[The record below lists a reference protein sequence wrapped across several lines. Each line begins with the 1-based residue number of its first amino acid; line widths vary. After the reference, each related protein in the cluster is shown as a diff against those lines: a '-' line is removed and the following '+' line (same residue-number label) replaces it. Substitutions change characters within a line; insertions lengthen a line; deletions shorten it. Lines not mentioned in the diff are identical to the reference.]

1 MTDATDRFYR
11 NLFDP
16 KQFQSLTGQVS
27 VLAATST
34 CSWFGSLY
42 IPGKTGEFSIPKSAC
57 LVFSVVTIGIA
68 VAIAFKRQAL
78 IEKKAVMKFVE
89 RADLAEKTSV
99 LVGLN
104 AEATAIHLE
113 QCLNLNNK

>member
-1 MTDATDRFYR
+1 MTDATDRFYK

-16 KQFQSLTGQVS
+16 KQFQSLTGQVN

-34 CSWFGSLY
+34 CSWVGSLY
-42 IPGKTGEFSIPKSAC
+42 IPGKTGEFSVPKSAC

-68 VAIAFKRQAL
+68 IAIAFKRQAL
-78 IEKKAVMKFVE
+78 IEKKILMQHVE
-89 RADLAEKTSV
+89 RTDLAQKSSV

-104 AEATAIHLE
+104 AEQTAIHLE
-113 QCLNLNNK
+113 ECLKK

>member
-1 MTDATDRFYR
+1 MTDATDRFYK

-16 KQFQSLTGQVS
+16 KQFQSLTSQVS
-27 VLAATST
+27 VLAVTST

-42 IPGKTGEFSIPKSAC
+42 IPGKTGEFSAPKSAC
-57 LVFSVVTIGIA
+57 LVFSVITIA
-68 VAIAFKRQAL
+68 VAIAIAFKRQAL
-78 IEKKAVMKFVE
+78 IEKKAVMQFVE

-104 AEATAIHLE
+104 AEQTAIHLE
-113 QCLNLNNK
+113 ECLKK

>member
-1 MTDATDRFYR
+1 MTDATDRFYK

-27 VLAATST
+27 VLATTST

-42 IPGKTGEFSIPKSAC
+42 IPGKTGEFSAPKSAC
-57 LVFSVVTIGIA
+57 LVFSVVTIVVA
-68 VAIAFKRQAL
+68 MAIAFKRQAL
-78 IEKKAVMKFVE
+78 IEKKAIMNHVE
-89 RADLAEKTSV
+89 RTNFAKKSSL

-104 AEATAIHLE
+104 AEAAAIHLE
-113 QCLNLNNK
+113 ECLNLNK